1 MTDGKLPETAGS
13 GNIQVLENDGQL
25 YYALGNGTYYI
36 ETPTETKNQNGKS
49 IPLGFRI
56 TGAQIKAHYGTP
68 ANASTITYDGKTGTI
83 SASWRGTTYYL
94 QTNGTWDTGAGA
106 QWTLTNTGKLQSGN
120 YYLSVQKNTYS
131 DWMGRQYVE
140 YIANGT
146 TDINEANGFTLSNGR
161 VMYGEETLSITGNER
176 ARFMKEDGSNNN
188 FAAWNVINSSTTNPA
203 FTPSNFKLELFGT
216 KKDNVEEMANVSSSN
231 TDAKLSVGSLNNDA
245 VKFTI
250 SGLKEGTKAL
260 ITYNLT
266 MEQLNPFINTLD
278 IVCHSPKSEGL
289 KITQQF
295 TSNDFQVAGG
305 EFLFYIPSDF
315 VGESNKCKFSFE
327 NLTSKYMD
335 ATYGKATTW

>member
-1 MTDGKLPETAGS
+1 
-13 GNIQVLENDGQL
+13 
-25 YYALGNGTYYI
+25 
-36 ETPTETKNQNGKS
+36 
-49 IPLGFRI
+49 
-56 TGAQIKAHYGTP
+56 
-68 ANASTITYDGKTGTI
+68 
-83 SASWRGTTYYL
+83 
-94 QTNGTWDTGAGA
+94 
-106 QWTLTNTGKLQSGN
+106 
-120 YYLSVQKNTYS
+120 
-131 DWMGRQYVE
+131 MGRQYVE

-266 MEQLNPFINTLD
+266 MEQLNPFISIWTLPTAKAPR
-278 IVCHSPKSEGL
+278 VTH
-289 KITQQF
+289 
-295 TSNDFQVAGG
+295 
-305 EFLFYIPSDF
+305 
-315 VGESNKCKFSFE
+315 
-327 NLTSKYMD
+327 
-335 ATYGKATTW
+335 ATTW